1 MISATYIFVKKVF
14 FIIRSEGIELKKQN
28 FIKGS
33 IILMVSAAAAK
44 VLGAVFKIPLTNM
57 LGGVGMSY
65 FSCAYSIFMPVY
77 SLEVMGLSAAVARMT
92 AQSAALG
99 MYENVRRIRRTAL
112 LLFSAA
118 GLAGSLLILLLAV
131 PFSVYTVGNRNDPV
145 YIVIDGSDNTGC
157 YIKEGFSVP
166 TSGTVTKVLVDPYVR
181 GSNKKVVSKQEELN
195 IVAELAAIEGEVQE
209 FTVENYYTEGNAFY
223 YVYDGSNVSTYQNYG
238 GYIAYVNGCWIYSA
252 PGMKIQIDQR
262 VSNTAVVE
270 AVIIK
275 DPELLTGICKT
286 DLVKWIKR

>member
-1 MISATYIFVKKVF
+1 M
-14 FIIRSEGIELKKQN
+14 
-28 FIKGS
+28 
-33 IILMVSAAAAK
+33 
-44 VLGAVFKIPLTNM
+44 
-57 LGGVGMSY
+57 
-65 FSCAYSIFMPVY
+65 
-77 SLEVMGLSAAVARMT
+77 
-92 AQSAALG
+92 
-99 MYENVRRIRRTAL
+99 
-112 LLFSAA
+112 
-118 GLAGSLLILLLAV
+118 
-131 PFSVYTVGNRNDPV
+131 
-145 YIVIDGSDNTGC
+145 
-157 YIKEGFSVP
+157 
-166 TSGTVTKVLVDPYVR
+166 
-181 GSNKKVVSKQEELN
+181 N

>member
-1 MISATYIFVKKVF
+1 MNKRFILSVF
-14 FIIRSEGIELKKQN
+14 TFI
-28 FIKGS
+28 
-33 IILMVSAAAAK
+33 
-44 VLGAVFKIPLTNM
+44 
-57 LGGVGMSY
+57 
-65 FSCAYSIFMPVY
+65 
-77 SLEVMGLSAAVARMT
+77 
-92 AQSAALG
+92 
-99 MYENVRRIRRTAL
+99 
-112 LLFSAA
+112 LLFCLSSCSKLTGLKGNEDCDGWITYNGVKYIRDCFFCAA
-118 GLAGSLLILLLAV
+118 EDKKYLGRAENGAC
-131 PFSVYTVGNRNDPV
+131 VYTVGNRNDPV

-181 GSNKKVVSKQEELN
+181 GSNKNVVSKQEELN

-223 YVYDGSNVSTYQNYG
+223 YVYDGSNVSTGQNYG